1 MWCHLFILD
10 LVCGSTDKESACY
23 VEDLGLIPGLGR
35 YPGEGKDYPTPVF
48 WPREF
53 LGLYGPWSRK
63 ELDMTERLNNNSVT
77 NQPRPLVTNLM
88 GFRHSLLRHVVLTL
102 LRSHLWSVP
111 VLGLGPGILTPGLVF
126 LVCTIMTAALE
137 IPE

>member
-1 MWCHLFILD
+1 MICKYFPLSSLLFCFVSSFLHCPEAFFSLMWCHLFILD

-53 LGLYGPWSRK
+53 LGLYGPW
-63 ELDMTERLNNNSVT
+63 VT
-77 NQPRPLVTNLM
+77 K
-88 GFRHSLLRHVVLTL
+88 S
-102 LRSHLWSVP
+102 
-111 VLGLGPGILTPGLVF
+111 
-126 LVCTIMTAALE
+126 CT
-137 IPE
+137 